1 MHLEAKKARR
11 RYFELKTKEEKRHE
25 HNLKVIHQNELFNFG
40 KFLNFSNVF
49 IEQNQREQFMKFNE
63 AWDQY
68 MSEYEEA
75 AYHSLQQ
82 LNQQNRAEIN
92 DLRSRIVADYPI
104 VGKPINK
111 KIIEYKNKEKALTM
125 LKRYDAAER
134 VKRKREL
141 LEETDMNNF
150 IRQDIQKLID
160 REETKLRIKHDSAL
174 TALIKRIQRDRN
186 EQLLHRQIDSKQLIQ
201 RNKNLIYGF
210 IKRQSLEIK

>member
-1 MHLEAKKARR
+1 
-11 RYFELKTKEEKRHE
+11 
-25 HNLKVIHQNELFNFG
+25 
-40 KFLNFSNVF
+40 
-49 IEQNQREQFMKFNE
+49 MKFNE